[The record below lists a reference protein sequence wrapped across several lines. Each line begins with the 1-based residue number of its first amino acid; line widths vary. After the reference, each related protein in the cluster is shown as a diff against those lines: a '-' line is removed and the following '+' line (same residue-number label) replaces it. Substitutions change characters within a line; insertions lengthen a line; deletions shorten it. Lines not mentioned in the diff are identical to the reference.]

1 MGLGGP
7 CQLAIMRHGVL
18 AICAGAALLSWH
30 AGEAAEPVPPGE
42 AEGVVFERQQIMTK
56 LDEDA
61 DKLGKVVAGL
71 LPGDQLAPAAR
82 AVAQGARESVEAFK
96 HHVSGGRSKPEVWS
110 SNADFSARMEK
121 FATSAEAM
129 AKAAETGDKAAVL
142 GLMIDAL
149 PCKECH
155 DTYREKKRP

>member
-1 MGLGGP
+1 MRSSLVNRRGGL
-7 CQLAIMRHGVL
+7 CRVALAL
-18 AICAGAALLSWH
+18 SATAAAFSWQ
-30 AGEAAEPVPPGE
+30 ASQAAEPVSGAD
-42 AEGVVFERQQIMTK
+42 AEGIIFERQQIMTK

-71 LPGDQLAPAAR
+71 LPADQLAPAAR

-96 HHVSGGRSKPEVWS
+96 QQVPGGRSKPEVWS
-110 SNADFSARMEK
+110 NNADFTAKMEK
-121 FATSAEAM
+121 FATNAEAM
-129 AKAAETGDKAAVL
+129 AKAAEAGDKGTVL
-142 GLMIDAL
+142 NLMVDAL